1 MKTKFALLLTTLALA
16 LPAFAGNRDAAAFA
30 LRANADQSASVG
42 TSNSSDVKYVTV
54 SNGKGGTVI
63 VAQRDNSTAT
73 TSIALSKSSKGDSC
87 GSGSCSSCAKR

>member
-1 MKTKFALLLTTLALA
+1 MALA

-30 LRANADQSASVG
+30 QRANVDQSATAG
-42 TSNSSDVKYVTV
+42 TSNSSDVKYVAV

-63 VAQRDNSTAT
+63 VAQRDNSSAA

-87 GSGSCSSCAKR
+87 SSCAKR